1 MTVAFPAR
9 RKRAFIT
16 GITGQDGSYLAEL
29 LLSKNYE
36 VHGIKRRSSSFNT
49 ERVDHLISDWHERD
63 ISFFL
68 HFGDLSDATSLS
80 KLLYR
85 IASDEIYHLG
95 AHTPTPAANKY
106 APRRGN
112 HIALGL
118 PHQEYEPFAQFVR
131 NVSALFTCPQQD
143 LPCLWLIVAEPRQLQ
158 SARQCLHTGGRRR
171 LGADSDSCY
180 SNFSFRIA
188 ASARSG
194 CGCLNSQ
201 QRGREMA
208 AERKPEFFG
217 GKDVKIGIIGCGYVG
232 LPLALRFADVGQR
245 VTGFDTDQE
254 KINKLNA
261 GQSYIQHISADKI
274 KQHVQGKRFA
284 ATTDFTRL
292 REMDAVLICVPT
304 PLDERR
310 EPDLSY
316 VEKTAQ
322 SIAPNLHRG
331 QLIVLESTT
340 YPGTTEEL
348 VLPILEK
355 GGLKCPLAR
364 GAGSENVAT
373 DFYLAFSP
381 EREDPGNK
389 QFGLAQIPK
398 VVGGINPA
406 SGRAAVALYAQIVSK
421 VVPVS
426 STRAAEM
433 VKLLENIFRCVNIA
447 LVNELK
453 QLSLRMDLDI
463 WEVIDSA
470 ATKPFG
476 FMPFYPGPG
485 LGGHCIPVDPYYL
498 SWKAREYDF
507 ATRFIEL
514 AGEINTA
521 MPYHV
526 VDALVTALNGHEKSV
541 KGSKILVLG
550 VAYKKDVD
558 DLRESPSLKLLELL
572 TARGA
577 KLDYNDPYFPAL
589 HKMRHYD
596 FSNMKSVELSP
607 ERLATYDCVLIATDH
622 SSYDYDAIVRHSKLV
637 VDTRNATRHVR
648 QDREKVV
655 HC

>member
-1 MTVAFPAR
+1 M
-9 RKRAFIT
+9 
-16 GITGQDGSYLAEL
+16 S
-29 LLSKNYE
+29 
-36 VHGIKRRSSSFNT
+36 
-49 ERVDHLISDWHERD
+49 
-63 ISFFL
+63 
-68 HFGDLSDATSLS
+68 
-80 KLLYR
+80 
-85 IASDEIYHLG
+85 
-95 AHTPTPAANKY
+95 
-106 APRRGN
+106 
-112 HIALGL
+112 
-118 PHQEYEPFAQFVR
+118 
-131 NVSALFTCPQQD
+131 
-143 LPCLWLIVAEPRQLQ
+143 
-158 SARQCLHTGGRRR
+158 
-171 LGADSDSCY
+171 
-180 SNFSFRIA
+180 
-188 ASARSG
+188 
-194 CGCLNSQ
+194 
-201 QRGREMA
+201 
-208 AERKPEFFG
+208 AERRPEFFA
-217 GKDVKIGIIGCGYVG
+217 GKDIKIGIIGCGYVG
-232 LPLALRFADVGQR
+232 LPLALRFVDVGQR
-245 VTGFDTDQE
+245 VTGFDVDQA
-254 KINKLNA
+254 KVDKLNA

-274 KQHVQGKRFA
+274 RQHVRGKRFE

-292 REMDAVLICVPT
+292 RDMDAVLICVPT

-316 VEKTAQ
+316 VDNTARA
-322 SIAPNLHRG
+322 IALNLQRN

-355 GGLKCPLAR
+355 SGLRCPIVT
-364 GAGSENVAT
+364 GTSTEDIPT

-398 VVGGINPA
+398 VVGGVNPS
-406 SGRAAVALYAQIVSK
+406 SGRAAAGLYAQIVSR

-426 STRAAEM
+426 CTRAAEM

-447 LVNELK
+447 MVNELK
-453 QLSLRMDLDI
+453 QLCLRMELDI
-463 WEVIDSA
+463 WEIIDSA

-526 VDALVTALNGHEKSV
+526 VDAVAEALNERQQSI
-541 KGSKILVLG
+541 KGSRVLLLG

-577 KLDYNDPYFPAL
+577 VMDYNDPYFSRL

-596 FSNMKSVELSP
+596 FSNMRSVDLTP
-607 ERLATYDCVLIATDH
+607 ERLANYDCVLIATDH
-622 SSYDYDAIVRHSKLV
+622 SSYDYDAIVRSAKLV
-637 VDTRNATRHVR
+637 VDTRNATRHVTQNR
-648 QDREKVV
+648 GKIVN
-655 HC
+655 C